1 MSTAPLPAET
11 WPQAL
16 ARGFRARP
24 MIVFLI
30 AAMNTAIAL
39 LVWVE
44 DPRPFW
50 HPFVS
55 VQLSGFAVAYCVN
68 VAAPWNARR
77 PIPPL
82 ALAVAAGSL
91 LALVLIVIAKQY
103 DLVHVTTRWRS
114 FVGNFFSSF
123 FVGLF
128 VSLFFIVRERDA
140 RSQAALHQAESERN
154 LHARQAVEAQLKL
167 MQAQVEP
174 HFLYNTLASVQ
185 YLTETD
191 PPQASKLL
199 GHLIDY
205 LRAALPDLRA
215 GSSTLRRE
223 FALARSFLEILAMR
237 MGPRLAWR
245 TELPEALADVPFPPN
260 MLISLVENA
269 IKHGVEPSPDGG
281 AVAIEA
287 RRIGDRL
294 RVLVEDTGRGL
305 AAAAVDKSGGGV
317 GLANVRERLAALFG
331 ARASFA
337 LEEVAPR
344 GTRAIIEVP
353 AGDPTAASPC
363 PLP

>member
-1 MSTAPLPAET
+1 MPPVPLTET
-11 WPQAL
+11 WAEAL
-16 ARGFRARP
+16 ARGLRVRP

-68 VAAPWNARR
+68 VAAPWNKRH
-77 PIPPL
+77 PIPRL
-82 ALAVAAGSL
+82 ALAVAVGSL
-91 LALVLIVIAKQY
+91 LALLLIVTVKQY
-103 DLVHVTTRWRS
+103 DLVYITTKWRS
-114 FVGNFFSSF
+114 FVGNFFSAF

-128 VSLFFIVRERDA
+128 VSLFFFVRERDA
-140 RSQAALHQAESERN
+140 RAQAALHRSEAERN
-154 LHARQAVEAQLKL
+154 LLARQAVEAELKL

-191 PPQASKLL
+191 PPQASKLI

-205 LRAALPDLRA
+205 LRAVLPDLRA
-215 GSSTLRRE
+215 ESSTLRRE
-223 FALARSFLEILAMR
+223 FALARAYLEILAMR
-237 MGPRLAWR
+237 MGSRLAWR
-245 TELPEALADVPFPPN
+245 AVLPDGLAELAFPPN

-269 IKHGVEPSPDGG
+269 IKHGLEPSAAGG
-281 AVAIEA
+281 TVAIEA
-287 RRIGDRL
+287 RRDGDRL
-294 RVLVEDTGRGL
+294 LVSVEDTGRGIV
-305 AAAAVDKSGGGV
+305 AGIGPATSGEGV

-331 ARASFA
+331 PRGRFL
-337 LEEVAPR
+337 LEAVEPH

-353 AGDPTAASPC
+353 CES
-363 PLP
+363 

>member
-1 MSTAPLPAET
+1 MPPAPLDET
-11 WPQAL
+11 WTAAL
-16 ARGFRARP
+16 ARGFRVRP
-24 MIVFLI
+24 TILFLI

-68 VAAPWNARR
+68 VAAPWNRR
-77 PIPPL
+77 QPIPRL
-82 ALAVAAGSL
+82 ALAVAVGSL
-91 LALVLIVIAKQY
+91 LALVLIVVVKQY
-103 DLVHVTTRWRS
+103 DLAHVTTRWRS
-114 FVGNFFSSF
+114 FVGNFFSTF

-128 VSLFFIVRERDA
+128 VSLFFFVREREA
-140 RSQAALHQAESERN
+140 RAEAALHRSEAERN
-154 LHARQAVEAQLKL
+154 LLARQAVEAELKL

-215 GSSTLRRE
+215 ESSTLRRE
-223 FALARSFLEILAMR
+223 FALARAYLEILAMR
-237 MGPRLAWR
+237 MGRRLAWR
-245 TELPEALADVPFPPN
+245 AALPEGLADAAFPPN

-269 IKHGVEPSPDGG
+269 IKHGLEPSADGG
-281 AVAIEA
+281 TVAIEA
-287 RRIGDRL
+287 RRDGDRL
-294 RVLVEDTGRGL
+294 VVSVEDTGRGV
-305 AAAAVDKSGGGV
+305 AAGAGATTSGEGV

-331 ARASFA
+331 PRGRFR
-337 LEEVAPR
+337 LEAVEPH

-353 AGDPTAASPC
+353 CES
-363 PLP
+363 

>member
-1 MSTAPLPAET
+1 MSPAALPAES
-11 WPQAL
+11 WPAAL

-68 VAAPWNARR
+68 VAAPWNKRH
-77 PIPPL
+77 PIPRL
-82 ALAVAAGSL
+82 ALAVAVGSL
-91 LALVLIVIAKQY
+91 VALALIVIVKQY
-103 DLVHVTTRWRS
+103 DLAHLTEKWRA
-114 FVGNFFSSF
+114 FVGNFFASF

-128 VSLFFIVRERDA
+128 VSLFFYVRERDA
-140 RSQAALHQAESERN
+140 RATAALHRSEAERN
-154 LHARQAVEAQLKL
+154 LLARQAVEAELKL

-205 LRAALPDLRA
+205 LRMALPDLRA
-215 GSSTLRRE
+215 GSTTLRRE
-223 FALARSFLEILAMR
+223 FALARAYLEILAMR
-237 MGPRLAWR
+237 MGSRLTWR
-245 TELPEALADVPFPPN
+245 ADLPDALADLPFPPN

-269 IKHGVEPSPDGG
+269 IKHGVEPSADGG
-281 AVAIEA
+281 TVTIVA
-287 RRIGDRL
+287 RREGARL
-294 RVLVEDTGRGL
+294 VLSVEDTGRGL
-305 AAAAVDKSGGGV
+305 AAASGSATAGQGV
-317 GLANVRERLAALFG
+317 GLGNVRERLAALFG
-331 ARASFA
+331 TRGTFA
-337 LEEVAPR
+337 IESIAPR

-353 AGDPTAASPC
+353 CDV
-363 PLP
+363 

>member
-1 MSTAPLPAET
+1 MPPAPLDEAWT
-11 WPQAL
+11 AAL
-16 ARGFRARP
+16 VRGVRVRP
-24 MIVFLI
+24 TILFLI

-39 LVWVE
+39 LLWVE

-68 VAAPWNARR
+68 VAAPWNKRH
-77 PIPPL
+77 PIPRL
-82 ALAVAAGSL
+82 ALAVALGSL
-91 LALVLIVIAKQY
+91 LALVLIVIVKQY

-114 FVGNFFSSF
+114 FVGNFFASF

-128 VSLFFIVRERDA
+128 VSLFFFVRERDA
-140 RSQAALHQAESERN
+140 RAEAALHRSEAERN
-154 LHARQAVEAQLKL
+154 LLARQAVEAELKV

-215 GSSTLRRE
+215 ESSTLRRE
-223 FALARSFLEILAMR
+223 FALARAYLEILAMR

-245 TELPEALADVPFPPN
+245 AALPDGLAELAFPPN
-260 MLISLVENA
+260 MLITLVENA
-269 IKHGVEPSPDGG
+269 IKHGLEPSADGG
-281 AVAIEA
+281 TVAIEA
-287 RRIGDRL
+287 RRDGDRL
-294 RVLVEDTGRGL
+294 VVSVEDTGHGIVAGRGR
-305 AAAAVDKSGGGV
+305 DTSGEGV

-331 ARASFA
+331 RRGRFV
-337 LEEVAPR
+337 LEAVAPH

-353 AGDPTAASPC
+353 CES
-363 PLP
+363 